1 MKLSPRIGD
10 FPSTF
15 LFGTMDLQV
24 SLALYVSQCLRRVF
38 SGCCTKRNPGC
49 WGLGGQAEELA
60 RHLSLSAHSCDTAF
74 PKLSFL
80 RQTCAPFLFSELNCD
95 LGSRGTAGCVR
106 PENWPSVPTTRAV
119 YYLTSDMPILCV
131 QSSAR
136 WRWLECQKGW
146 RNSARWLEM
155 WDTLASWGF

>member
-1 MKLSPRIGD
+1 MGAAP
-10 FPSTF
+10 
-15 LFGTMDLQV
+15 
-24 SLALYVSQCLRRVF
+24 
-38 SGCCTKRNPGC
+38 KRNPGC

-106 PENWPSVPTTRAV
+106 PEN
-119 YYLTSDMPILCV
+119 
-131 QSSAR
+131 
-136 WRWLECQKGW
+136 
-146 RNSARWLEM
+146 
-155 WDTLASWGF
+155 